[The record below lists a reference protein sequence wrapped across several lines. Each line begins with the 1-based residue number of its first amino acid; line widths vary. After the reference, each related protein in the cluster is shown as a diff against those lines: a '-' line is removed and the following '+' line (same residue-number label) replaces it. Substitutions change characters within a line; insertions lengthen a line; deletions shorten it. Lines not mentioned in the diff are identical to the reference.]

1 MASHYM
7 RFAETLQCNVP
18 SMRKVSNLYN
28 STFRVSESIIE
39 AFYIDCVKIVEI
51 KWFIKKL
58 SIFAKTNKNIINQL
72 KHKRHESKSYC
83 NDVAPSLIGDKCNGA
98 RK

>member
-39 AFYIDCVKIVEI
+39 AFYIDCVKFVEI
-51 KWFIKKL
+51 KWFVNNTFYICK
-58 SIFAKTNKNIINQL
+58 NKQ
-72 KHKRHESKSYC
+72 KYY
-83 NDVAPSLIGDKCNGA
+83 
-98 RK
+98 